1 MELTKPDGLD
11 KSSPL
16 IERQIL
22 RLTEKF
28 MWLAAVGLVALMLV
42 TFVDVIG
49 RYFFSKPLTAS
60 NEITELVMVAVI
72 FLAGGY
78 YTLQGRQINIDTVLT
93 LLSRRQRNILSIMTW
108 FLSLIILALMTWQLG
123 IWGWENLHSPEGK
136 VTGTL
141 LLPEAPFMLIAAL
154 GTFLVFLAS
163 VVLFI
168 QALSRRNEK

>member
-1 MELTKPDGLD
+1 MELNKVEELN
-11 KSSPL
+11 KSSPF
-16 IERQIL
+16 IERQVNRIA
-22 RLTEKF
+22 EKL
-28 MWLAAVGLVALMLV
+28 MWLAAVGLVTLMLV

-60 NEITELVMVAVI
+60 NEITELVMVAMI

-78 YTLQGRQINIDTVLT
+78 YTLQGRQINIDTVLMF
-93 LLSRRQRNILSIMTW
+93 LSQRKRNILSITTW

-123 IWGWENLHSPEGK
+123 IWGWENLFSPEGK
-136 VTGTL
+136 VTATL

-168 QALSRRNEK
+168 RALSRRKEL

>member
-1 MELTKPDGLD
+1 MELTKPGELE
-11 KSSPL
+11 KPSPL
-16 IERQIL
+16 IERQIR

-28 MWLAAVGLVALMLV
+28 MWLAAVSMVVLMLV
-42 TFVDVIG
+42 TFVDVVG

-78 YTLQGRQINIDTVLT
+78 YTLQGRQINIDTVLMF
-93 LLSRRQRNILSIMTW
+93 LSQRKRNILSITTW

-123 IWGWENLHSPEGK
+123 IWGWENLFSPEGK
-136 VTGTL
+136 VTATL